1 MSNEN
6 TKTTTHEA
14 MKLCLARATQEEI
27 IWQEGSEKR
36 ARLSRD
42 AGNLLDLRRR
52 SGLSQ
57 RRFAAAIGVSRGTL
71 ANWENDRQPLPR
83 RLAAYAGR
91 VMRRVDWGYELK
103 CEPIVTATG
112 RPGLR
117 TRVSCPFGDEF
128 GEAYEMDLLV
138 LKRNEGAG
146 KGSRY
151 R

>member
-6 TKTTTHEA
+6 TTTTTHNA

-27 IWQEGSEKR
+27 TWPEHSEKR
-36 ARLSRD
+36 ARLTRD

-52 SGLSQ
+52 SGLTQ
-57 RRFAAAIGVSRGTL
+57 ARFADAIGVSRGAL
-71 ANWENDRQPLPR
+71 ANWENDRRPLPR
-83 RLAAYAGR
+83 RLAAYVNRA
-91 VMRRVDWGYELK
+91 MRRVDWGYELT
-103 CEPIVTATG
+103 CEPIETVLG
-112 RPGLR
+112 GGLR
-117 TRVSCPFGDEF
+117 TRVALGPTQV
-128 GEAYEMDLLV
+128 YEMDMLA

>member
-6 TKTTTHEA
+6 TTTTTHEA
-14 MKLCLARATQEEI
+14 MRLSLARATQEEI
-27 IWQEGSEKR
+27 IWPVHSEKR
-36 ARLSRD
+36 ARLTRD

-52 SGLSQ
+52 SGLTQ
-57 RRFAAAIGVSRGTL
+57 ARFAAAIGVSRGAL
-71 ANWENDRQPLPR
+71 ANWENDRRPLPR

-91 VMRRVDWGYELK
+91 AMRRVDWGYELT
-103 CEPIVTATG
+103 CEPIGTATG
-112 RPGLR
+112 RLGLR
-117 TRVSCPFGDEF
+117 TRAFNVYQEQVC
-128 GEAYEMDLLV
+128 EMDLPA